1 MNAISVKQPM
11 FGRLARTLSML
22 CIGAAVFLAGCVQ
35 MTPIPGYARAGD
47 ALVLGLGGIKRNVGG
62 NQALTLSDITV
73 TLTDSANNTYNLAPQ
88 HLFKAFPDYAS
99 QMNYQMIGGT
109 STMAPLTIEP
119 FDGGWFV
126 AVRLPTS
133 TPAVATGPAT
143 ISITS
148 PTGKLLNSPSNGNY
162 GTFPNMIHDG
172 DLASI
177 PLEILP
183 GTTNPSSAASTN
195 YMNQFRGY
203 SNALTA
209 GFNIAPSSLLGLT
222 DVGGMQVT
230 LTYTNSAY
238 KPIVFPYN
246 HNPSIN
252 LQQNTIDNGDGTYT
266 LNVILTA
273 PQGFAAT
280 ETPRKPSLRD
290 LNLRVMFFGTSGA
303 AAAPDFQVVSSKLID
318 TSGNVIPG
326 VTAVRGPLAL

>member
-1 MNAISVKQPM
+1 M
-11 FGRLARTLSML
+11 ARSLSML
-22 CIGAAVFLAGCVQ
+22 CVGAAVFLAGCVQ
-35 MTPIPGYARAGD
+35 MAPVPGYARAGD

-62 NQALTLSDITV
+62 NQVLTASDLTI
-73 TLTDSANNTYNLAPQ
+73 TLTDSANTTYNLSPTY
-88 HLFKAFPDYAS
+88 LFKAFPDYAG
-99 QMNYQMIGGT
+99 QINYQMIGGT
-109 STMAPLTIEP
+109 STIAPLNVQP

-126 AVRLPTS
+126 TVRLPTS
-133 TPAVATGPAT
+133 TPPVATGPAT

-148 PTGKLLNSPSNGNY
+148 PTGKLVNNPSDGNAA
-162 GTFPNMIHDG
+162 TFPNMVHEG
-172 DLASI
+172 DMTSI

-183 GTTNPSSAASTN
+183 GSTNPGSTASTN

-203 SNALTA
+203 STALVP
-209 GFNIAPSSLLGLT
+209 GFNIAPSTLLGLP

-238 KPIVFPYN
+238 KPIVLPYN

-252 LQQNTIDNGDGTYT
+252 LQQNTVDNGNGTYT

-273 PQGFAAT
+273 PQGFSAT

-290 LNLRVMFFGTSGA
+290 LNLRVMFFGTSGTYS
-303 AAAPDFQVVSSKLID
+303 APDFQVVSSKLID

-326 VTAVRGPLAL
+326 VSATRSALAL